1 MKIKC
6 DYCGQMID
14 EGLDRCPNCGAS
26 ISAVNRMASGEPKT
40 IEELKQWY
48 VAHNLPPEETTR
60 FFIGKDIKEPK
71 AFGIYKNSKGDFV
84 VYKNKASGERAVR
97 YEGSDE
103 GYAVNELYQRLRAEI
118 ADQKEHSR
126 GRSRSSSGYSRN
138 LNRSSRTSSD
148 VSIFLVIFT
157 VVLIIIIS
165 SAVAIFDKSP
175 NEGYYR
181 YKGNDY
187 YYQDNDWYI
196 YDLATDSWDSV
207 WDDSELNSTINSDT
221 YRDYRIYDHDGSQF
235 EDSSWYDAGS
245 DDDDS
250 DWDSDSSWDSDWDD
264 WDSGGTD
271 WDSDW

>member
-207 WDDSELNSTINSDT
+207 WDESELNSTINSDT

>member
-26 ISAVNRMASGEPKT
+26 ISAVNRMASSEPKT

-48 VAHNLPPEETTR
+48 VAHKLPPEETTR

-165 SAVAIFDKSP
+165 SVVAIFDKSP

-207 WDDSELNSTINSDT
+207 WDESELNSTINSDT

>member
-26 ISAVNRMASGEPKT
+26 TSAVNRMASGEPKT

-165 SAVAIFDKSP
+165 SVVAIFDKSP

-207 WDDSELNSTINSDT
+207 WDESELNSTINSDT
-221 YRDYRIYDHDGSQF
+221 YRDYRIYNHDGSQF

>member
-26 ISAVNRMASGEPKT
+26 TSAVNRMASGEPKT

-48 VAHNLPPEETTR
+48 VAHKLPPEETTR

-118 ADQKEHSR
+118 ADQKAHSR
-126 GRSRSSSGYSRN
+126 GRSRLSSGN
-138 LNRSSRTSSD
+138 SSNQS
-148 VSIFLVIFT
+148 VSGNFILFSAIGIFIVTFALIGMVSC
-157 VVLIIIIS
+157 VVG
-165 SAVAIFDKSP
+165 IFDKSLS
-175 NEGYYR
+175 EGYYR

-187 YYQDNDWYI
+187 YYQNNDWYI

-207 WDDSELNSTINSDT
+207 WDESELNSTINSDT

>member
-126 GRSRSSSGYSRN
+126 GRSRSSSGN
-138 LNRSSRTSSD
+138 SSNQS
-148 VSIFLVIFT
+148 VSGNFIRFAAIGIFIVTFAFIGMVSC
-157 VVLIIIIS
+157 VVG
-165 SAVAIFDKSP
+165 IFDKSLS
-175 NEGYYR
+175 EGYYR

-187 YYQDNDWYI
+187 YYQNNDWYI
-196 YDLATDSWDSV
+196 YDLATDSWDYV
-207 WDDSELNSTINSDT
+207 WDESELNSTINSDT

>member
-26 ISAVNRMASGEPKT
+26 TSAVNRMASGEPKT

-48 VAHNLPPEETTR
+48 VAHKLPPEETTR

-207 WDDSELNSTINSDT
+207 WDESELNSTINSDT

>member
-48 VAHNLPPEETTR
+48 VAHKLPPEETTR

-118 ADQKEHSR
+118 ADQKANRTRTSR
-126 GRSRSSSGYSRN
+126 SSGSRSSS
-138 LNRSSRTSSD
+138 SSGSGIWALYAT
-148 VSIFLVIFT
+148 IGLFIFT
-157 VVLIIIIS
+157 F
-165 SAVAIFDKSP
+165 VAIGMVACVVAITDKSP
-175 NEGYYR
+175 SEGYYR

-187 YYQDNDWYI
+187 YYQNNDWYI

-207 WDDSELNSTINSDT
+207 WDESELNSTINSDT
-221 YRDYRIYDHDGSQF
+221 YRDYRIYDHNGSQF
-235 EDSSWYDAGS
+235 EDSSWYDSGS

>member
-26 ISAVNRMASGEPKT
+26 TSAVNRMASGEPKT

-48 VAHNLPPEETTR
+48 VAHKLPPEETTR

-165 SAVAIFDKSP
+165 SVVAIFDKSP
-175 NEGYYR
+175 SEGYYR

-207 WDDSELNSTINSDT
+207 WDESELNSTINSDT

-235 EDSSWYDAGS
+235 EDSSWYDAGN

>member
-26 ISAVNRMASGEPKT
+26 ISGVNRMASGEPKT

-84 VYKNKASGERAVR
+84 VYKNKANGERAVR

-126 GRSRSSSGYSRN
+126 GKSRSSSGN
-138 LNRSSRTSSD
+138 SSNQS
-148 VSIFLVIFT
+148 VSGNFIRFAAIGIFIVTFCFIGMVSC
-157 VVLIIIIS
+157 VVG
-165 SAVAIFDKSP
+165 IFDKTP
-175 NEGYYR
+175 REGYYR
-181 YKGNDY
+181 YKGNEY

-196 YDLATDSWDSV
+196 YDLATDSWDYV
-207 WDDSELNSTINSDT
+207 WDESELNSNINSDT
-221 YRDYRIYDHDGSQF
+221 DSDYRIYDHDGSRF
-235 EDSSWYDAGS
+235 EDSSWYDSGS

-250 DWDSDSSWDSDWDD
+250 DWDSDSSWDSGWDD
-264 WDSGGTD
+264 WDSGSTD

>member
-26 ISAVNRMASGEPKT
+26 TSAVNRMASGEPKT

-207 WDDSELNSTINSDT
+207 WDESELNSTINSDT

>member
-126 GRSRSSSGYSRN
+126 GRSRSSSGN
-138 LNRSSRTSSD
+138 SSNQS
-148 VSIFLVIFT
+148 VSGNFIRFAAIGIFIVTFAFIGMVSC
-157 VVLIIIIS
+157 VVG
-165 SAVAIFDKSP
+165 IFDKSLS
-175 NEGYYR
+175 EGYYR

-187 YYQDNDWYI
+187 YYQNNDWYI

-207 WDDSELNSTINSDT
+207 WDESELNSTINSDT

>member
-48 VAHNLPPEETTR
+48 VAHNLPPEEKTR

-71 AFGIYKNSKGDFV
+71 AFGIYKNSNGDFV
-84 VYKNKASGERAVR
+84 VYKNKSTGERVVR

-118 ADQKEHSR
+118 ADQKANRTRTSR
-126 GRSRSSSGYSRN
+126 SSGSRSSS
-138 LNRSSRTSSD
+138 SSGSGIWALYAT
-148 VSIFLVIFT
+148 IGLFIFT
-157 VVLIIIIS
+157 F
-165 SAVAIFDKSP
+165 VAIGMVACVVAITDKSP
-175 NEGYYR
+175 SEGYYR

-187 YYQDNDWYI
+187 YYQNNDWYI
-196 YDLATDSWDSV
+196 YDLVTDTWDSV
-207 WDDSELNSTINSDT
+207 FDESELDSTINSDT
-221 YRDYRIYDHDGSQF
+221 DSDYRIYDHDGSRF
-235 EDSSWYDAGS
+235 EDSFWYDEGS
-245 DDDDS
+245 DDDSS

>member
-48 VAHNLPPEETTR
+48 VAHKLPPEETTR

-71 AFGIYKNSKGDFV
+71 SFGIYKNSKGDFV

-126 GRSRSSSGYSRN
+126 GRSRSSSGN
-138 LNRSSRTSSD
+138 SSNQSVSGNFILFAAIGIFIVTFAFIGMVSCVVGISD
-148 VSIFLVIFT
+148 KRLS
-157 VVLIIIIS
+157 
-165 SAVAIFDKSP
+165 
-175 NEGYYR
+175 EGYYR

-187 YYQDNDWYI
+187 YYQNNDWYI

-207 WDDSELNSTINSDT
+207 WDESELNSTINSDT

>member
-126 GRSRSSSGYSRN
+126 GRSRSYSGNPSN
-138 LNRSSRTSSD
+138 QSVSGNFILFAAIGIFIVTFCFIGMVSCVLGISD
-148 VSIFLVIFT
+148 KRLS
-157 VVLIIIIS
+157 
-165 SAVAIFDKSP
+165 
-175 NEGYYR
+175 EGYYR

-187 YYQDNDWYI
+187 YYQNNDWYI

-207 WDDSELNSTINSDT
+207 WDESELDSTINTDT
-221 YRDYRIYDHDGSQF
+221 YKDYRIYDHDGSRF
-235 EDSSWYDAGS
+235 EDSSWYDSGS

-264 WDSGGTD
+264 WDSGSTD

>member
-84 VYKNKASGERAVR
+84 VYKNKASGERTVR

-126 GRSRSSSGYSRN
+126 GRSRSSSGYSCN

-165 SAVAIFDKSP
+165 SVVAIFDKSP

-207 WDDSELNSTINSDT
+207 WDESELNSTINSDT